1 MGFTMKAH
9 TFVALALAAV
19 VSSVAASAIYA
30 WNNQWGAG
38 RVSGATMLPVLASGR
53 AQVASVAITQGGNTL
68 TFESREGRWSLKERS
83 GYPADVQKIRA
94 VLVKLSQA
102 ELIEAKTRKPD
113 RYPLLEL
120 EDPAAKDAKSR
131 LVRLLDGNGGTVAD
145 VVIGKRRW
153 DAFGSGKGGTY
164 VRLPGDPQTWLA
176 NAEFD
181 VTVDVR
187 SWIKPTVF
195 ETESAKISRLT
206 IEIPGEEPLRIERAS
221 ASESK
226 AAFVGLPE
234 GKKLKDASAADSI
247 LQAASAIAADDVRK
261 LGAMPVGDGVNT
273 VSFSTS
279 EGLTVTM
286 KLRKDGDATWAS
298 LSASGEG
305 NAKSAAEAMNTRAAG
320 WEFKIPGYKADA
332 LLKRR
337 GDLLESS

>member
-1 MGFTMKAH
+1 MGAAMKAH
-9 TFVALALAAV
+9 TFVTLALAAV

-38 RVSGATMLPVLASGR
+38 RVSGAAMLPVLASGK

-68 TFESREGRWSLKERS
+68 TFESKDGRWSIKERS

-94 VLVKLSQA
+94 FLVKLSQA
-102 ELIEAKTRKPD
+102 ELIEGKTRKPD
-113 RYPLLEL
+113 RYAMLEL
-120 EDPAAKDAKSR
+120 EDPTAKDAKSR
-131 LVRLLDGNGGTVAD
+131 AVRLLDGNGGVLAD
-145 VVIGKRRW
+145 AVIGKRRW

-164 VRLPGDPQTWLA
+164 VRLAGDPQTWLA

-181 VTVDVR
+181 VTADVR
-187 SWIKPTVF
+187 SWIKPNVF

-206 IEIPGEEPLRIERAS
+206 IEIPGEEPLRIERGSATDGKAS
-221 ASESK
+221 
-226 AAFVGLPE
+226 FIGLPE
-234 GKKLKDASAADSI
+234 GKKLKDASAADSV
-247 LQAASAIAADDVRK
+247 LQAASAIEADDVRK
-261 LGAMPVGDGVNT
+261 VDRMPVGDGVNT

-279 EGLTVTM
+279 EGLTVTV
-286 KLRKDGDATWAS
+286 KLRKDGDVTWVS

-305 NAKSAAEAMNTRAAG
+305 DAKSVAEAMNTRTAG
-320 WEFKIPGYKADA
+320 WEFKIPGYKADS

>member
-1 MGFTMKAH
+1 MKAH

-19 VSSVAASAIYA
+19 VSSVAASAIFA

-53 AQVASVAITQGGNTL
+53 AQVAGVAITQGGNTL
-68 TFESREGRWSLKERS
+68 TFESRQGRWSLKERS

-94 VLVKLSQA
+94 LLVKLSQA

-120 EDPAAKDAKSR
+120 EDAAAKDAKSR
-131 LVRLLDGNGGTVAD
+131 LVRLLDGNGGTAAD

-181 VTVDVR
+181 VTADVS

-221 ASESK
+221 AAESK

-261 LGAMPVGDGVNT
+261 LDAMPVGDGVNT

-305 NAKSAAEAMNTRAAG
+305 DAKSAAEAINTRTAG

-337 GDLLESS
+337 VDLLESS